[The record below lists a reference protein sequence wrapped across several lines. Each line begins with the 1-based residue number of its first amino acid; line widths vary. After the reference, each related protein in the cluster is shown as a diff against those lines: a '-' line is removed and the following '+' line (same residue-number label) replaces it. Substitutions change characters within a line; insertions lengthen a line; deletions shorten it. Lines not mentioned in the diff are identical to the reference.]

1 MTAELIHIRR
11 RLMRIGHSHL
21 RQPSAVASREA
32 GARMTDRFELGS
44 RVETEQALA
53 PRMRVI
59 YVCDAGHSF
68 AVPFAADA
76 EPPTTWTCR
85 CGNEALRPGF
95 DRPEEKQPRVGRTH
109 LEILHERRS
118 QAFLEKLLAEELRA
132 LREGRDTT
140 PQAS

>member
-1 MTAELIHIRR
+1 MHLERIAIRG
-11 RLMRIGHSHL
+11 RLMRIRDSHL
-21 RQPSAVASREA
+21 RQHSAVATREA
-32 GARMTDRFELGS
+32 GVRMTDRFDLGS
-44 RVETEQALA
+44 RVESAQELA

-85 CGNEALRPGF
+85 CGDEALRPGF
-95 DRPEEKQPRVGRTH
+95 AKPEEKQIRVGRTH

-132 LREGRDTT
+132 LREGRDST
-140 PQAS
+140 PRAS